1 MVQYILYKR
10 TFMTKILSATKAR
23 ADIFNL
29 INETA
34 ETHEPIIITGKKNN
48 AVMISQEDWNAIQE
62 TLYLS
67 SIPKMKESI
76 IKGLNTPLEKCD
88 ENIQW

>member
-1 MVQYILYKR
+1 
-10 TFMTKILSATKAR
+10 MTKILSATKAR

-34 ETHEPIIITGKKNN
+34 NTHEPIIITGKKHN
-48 AVMISQEDWNAIQE
+48 AVMLSQEDWNAIQE

-67 SIPKMKESI
+67 SIPNVKESI
-76 IKGLNTPLEKCD
+76 IEGLETPIEECD

>member
-1 MVQYILYKR
+1 
-10 TFMTKILSATKAR
+10 MTKILSATKAR